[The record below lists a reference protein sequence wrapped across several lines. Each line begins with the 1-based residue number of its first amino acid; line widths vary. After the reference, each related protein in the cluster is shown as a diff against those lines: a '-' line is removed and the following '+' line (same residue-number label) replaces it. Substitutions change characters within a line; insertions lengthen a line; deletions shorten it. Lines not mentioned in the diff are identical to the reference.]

1 MKCIF
6 LCFRLKVSFLFF
18 RLTPRL
24 VFISSFTYFFRST
37 FPLDTFR
44 NYPSVIRKIFAM
56 YFVANHAFR
65 ETRSFFTLLRFG
77 ESRKVT
83 PEQHA
88 KGNANVKQN
97 MINQ

>member
-6 LCFRLKVSFLFF
+6 LCFRVKVSFLFF
-18 RLTPRL
+18 RFTPRL
-24 VFISSFTYFFRST
+24 VFILSFTYFFRCT

-65 ETRSFFTLLRFG
+65 ETRSFFHPTAIRG
-77 ESRKVT
+77 V
-83 PEQHA
+83 A
-88 KGNANVKQN
+88 KSYARVACERRREC
-97 MINQ
+97 